1 MYVSFMEK
9 KQNSLTQLVIFLTIK
24 HSVLKPFK
32 LDIVLNDVTNVNWQ
46 FAGNCLLKT
55 LNFCSRPVYF
65 VTELEIKEKLPER
78 KSVYVCVRACVLAF
92 ILGRSFARER
102 QKKEEETS
110 RNEIRPVFIQFSTL
124 AQDLFLKV
132 CKLAFQFKLNK

>member
-1 MYVSFMEK
+1 M
-9 KQNSLTQLVIFLTIK
+9 
-24 HSVLKPFK
+24 
-32 LDIVLNDVTNVNWQ
+32 
-46 FAGNCLLKT
+46 
-55 LNFCSRPVYF
+55 
-65 VTELEIKEKLPER
+65 
-78 KSVYVCVRACVLAF
+78 YVCVRACVLAF